1 MPYTAESF
9 NHTIELTFPIDTKYI
24 QYVYDLFGE
33 YLFKEDWYMT
43 HSVYKKFD
51 TFDKLYWNGVQ
62 GYVRVLVG
70 VDTDERSETIRS
82 VFSKACKKLA
92 EYSSW
97 DNVNLV
103 LEHGI

>member
-1 MPYTAESF
+1 
-9 NHTIELTFPIDTKYI
+9 
-24 QYVYDLFGE
+24 
-33 YLFKEDWYMT
+33 MT

-51 TFDKLYWNGVQ
+51 TSDKLYWNGVQ

-70 VDTDERSETIRS
+70 MDTDVRSETIRS